1 MTTNTN
7 SVFRKAFF
15 LALGLFMAM
24 YLTLAL
30 PAISFASDRLNVSD
44 SAGVLTSKELKS
56 LESTTEE
63 LAQEYDMN
71 VLVMYVDQMS
81 KSKVRDSA
89 IEEYKRIEKFDGTD
103 EATGVMLYIAVN
115 DRQMITLTRGT
126 AIAMFTDSRI
136 DETEEAVASDLSDD
150 DWYQAGI
157 TYLEM
162 TDESLAYF
170 DKNKEPMPATDGRNV
185 DFDYDDGEG
194 NWMVI
199 VGAGLI
205 VGVGIA
211 ICTRKFLKGQ
221 LKSVEAGHDA
231 NNYQTHA
238 VNVTASSERFMGT
251 TVTRVPLPE
260 TDSGSGGGGTS
271 SSGGFGGGGGRSF

>member
-1 MTTNTN
+1 MTMKIANRCRRAFLFVLSLCMTTCI
-7 SVFRKAFF
+7 A
-15 LALGLFMAM
+15 LALGS
-24 YLTLAL
+24 
-30 PAISFASDRLNVSD
+30 PSFASDRLNVSD
-44 SAGVLTSKELKS
+44 SAGALTSKELMG
-56 LESTTEE
+56 LEEATEE
-63 LAQEYDMN
+63 LAQKYDMN
-71 VLVMYVDQMS
+71 VLVAYVDQMS
-81 KSKVRDSA
+81 KGKVRDSA
-89 IEEYKRIEKFDGTD
+89 IEEYKRIEKLDGTD
-103 EATGVMLYIAVN
+103 EASGVMLYVAVS
-115 DRQMITLTRGT
+115 DRKMVTITRGT

-150 DWYQAGI
+150 DWYQAGV

-170 DKNKEPMPATDGRNV
+170 EKNKEPMPATDGRNV

-194 NWMVI
+194 NWMII

-205 VGVGIA
+205 VGAGIA
-211 ICTRKFLKGQ
+211 FCTRKFLKGQ

-231 NNYQTHA
+231 NDYQTHA

-260 TDSGSGGGGTS
+260 NDSGSGGGGTS